1 MWCVYVCACSQFK
14 HIVLN
19 QLCLS
24 VCHITYVWWNEWINE
39 CDMKFKREKKPHKVL
54 KFCYS
59 IQKKRERKTSK
70 QTNENRK
77 NEKFVWIVML
87 TMISQPLIMQMHG
100 YFISIKPL
108 IDKILAPWTANTID
122 DSINRQ
128 FRHSSSLLFCVALLC
143 FALLWLY
150 ALCNTYL
157 QLHTSRVCR
166 TQKRPYKF
174 HILYSKR
181 SWWRR
186 RRRNENN
193 RILKFHHW
201 RLAS

>member
-1 MWCVYVCACSQFK
+1 MPTGGGEVDRICVTAVFFISLYVMCACVCSQFE

-24 VCHITYVWWNEWINE
+24 VWHITYVWWNESINE

-59 IQKKRERKTSK
+59 IRKKTRTKNK
-70 QTNENRK
+70 QTNKWEPQKWNVCM
-77 NEKFVWIVML
+77 NCYVDDD
-87 TMISQPLIMQMHG
+87 QPTTYFMQMHG

-143 FALLWLY
+143 FGF
-150 ALCNTYL
+150 T
-157 QLHTSRVCR
+157 HS
-166 TQKRPYKF
+166 F
-174 HILYSKR
+174 M
-181 SWWRR
+181 
-186 RRRNENN
+186 
-193 RILKFHHW
+193 
-201 RLAS
+201 